1 MPFGGAGS
9 RARGVVARRRR
20 GTPASNPF
28 AHAASIALAE
38 APSRSCNAPGAPRG
52 MLTRVHC
59 RPALLL
65 PILSLAVAAATTL
78 GGPAARAHPL
88 AFTEVTLT
96 LGPGDVFTADVVHD
110 LDALAL
116 GAPIDSDDAEL
127 AATLAALPPDE
138 LDQRLARLRRLFERR
153 VRVRFDGD
161 PAPFAVS
168 FPDHGAPETATAD
181 IPTVLGLTARLTG
194 SIPPDAATVGFFASR
209 AFGEVHLT
217 IIDAARGGE
226 TRSILEPG
234 ARSDPL
240 DLAGPFLPPGPG
252 ETARRYLR
260 LGFVHIVPAGAD
272 HILFVLALFLL
283 STRLRPLVWQVT
295 AFTAAHAVTLTLATL
310 GLVALPPRIVEP
322 LIALSVAGVAVE
334 NVLTDRLTRWRP
346 ALVFGFGLLHGL
358 GFAGVLGE
366 LGLPDERQLLA
377 LGAFNVG
384 IELGQLAVIAGAA
397 AALGWWRARPW
408 YRRRVTVP
416 LSCGIALTGLAW
428 ALQRTLGG

>member
-1 MPFGGAGS
+1 
-9 RARGVVARRRR
+9 
-20 GTPASNPF
+20 
-28 AHAASIALAE
+28 
-38 APSRSCNAPGAPRG
+38 
-52 MLTRVHC
+52 MLTRVH
-59 RPALLL
+59 RLSTVLLLASALSVVAAPGLHGPPAL
-65 PILSLAVAAATTL
+65 
-78 GGPAARAHPL
+78 AHPL
-88 AFTEVTLT
+88 TFTEVTLT
-96 LGPGDVFTADVVHD
+96 LGPGDAFAADVIYD

-127 AATLAALPPDE
+127 AAALAAHTPDE
-138 LDQRLARLRRLFERR
+138 LDARVARLRRLFERR
-153 VRVRFDGD
+153 VRVRFDGA
-161 PAPFAVS
+161 PAPFEVS
-168 FPDHGAPETATAD
+168 FPDHGAPETTAAD
-181 IPTVLGLTARLTG
+181 IPTVLGLTARLSGT
-194 SIPPDAATVGFFASR
+194 IPPEAATVGFFASR

-217 IIDAARGGE
+217 IVDATRGGE

-240 DLAGPFLPPGPG
+240 DLAGPFTPPGSG
-252 ETARRYLR
+252 ETAWRYTR

-295 AFTAAHAVTLTLATL
+295 AFTVAHAVTLTLATL
-310 GLVALPPRIVEP
+310 GFVALAPRIVEA

-346 ALVFGFGLLHGL
+346 AVVFGFGLLHGL

-366 LGLPDERQLLA
+366 LGLPDGARLLA
-377 LGAFNVG
+377 LAAFNAG

-397 AALGWWRARPW
+397 AALGWCHGKPW

-416 LSCGIALTGLAW
+416 LSCGIALTGLVW
-428 ALQRTLGG
+428 AVERTLGG